1 MNPMEVMKGKLREQR
16 KWAKIVKSFSG
27 LVKAAFSGILLTRGP
42 LLRYES
48 LKYCTKM

>member
-1 MNPMEVMKGKLREQR
+1 MNPMGVMKGKIREQR
-16 KWAKIVKSFSG
+16 KWVKIARNFSD
-27 LVKAAFSGILLTRGP
+27 LVRAAFPGILLTRGP